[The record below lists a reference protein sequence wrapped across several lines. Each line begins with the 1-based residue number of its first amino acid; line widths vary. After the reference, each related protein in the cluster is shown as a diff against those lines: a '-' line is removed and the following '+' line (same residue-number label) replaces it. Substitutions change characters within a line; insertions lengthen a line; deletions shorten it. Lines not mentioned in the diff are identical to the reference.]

1 MSTSEP
7 PSTPDTPEPP
17 GGGSTPDTSE
27 PPGGGSSPPSPEGSP
42 PGAPPPDVSP
52 PGAPPPAPPPPGY
65 PPPPPGGYP
74 PAPPGAYGGY
84 GTTDYGPPPGYGA
97 PRQGNG
103 LAVAALVLGIAG
115 VVTALFLL
123 GGLLGIVGLIL
134 GIVAIQRARQNQ
146 GAGQAMAIVG
156 TVLSGLAILGTALVT
171 IVGVSLVNSHRTQ
184 FSNFMDCVQHAT
196 NRAEQQS
203 CADQFHS
210 ELTSPTP

>member
-17 GGGSTPDTSE
+17 GGGSSP
-27 PPGGGSSPPSPEGSP
+27 SPPEGP
-42 PGAPPPDVSP
+42 PPSAPPPDVSP
-52 PGAPPPAPPPPGY
+52 PSAPPPAPPPPGY

-74 PAPPGAYGGY
+74 PAPGAYGGY
-84 GTTDYGPPPGYGA
+84 GTPGYGPPPGYGA

-146 GAGQAMAIVG
+146 GAGQAMAVVG
-156 TVLSGLAILGTALVT
+156 TVLSGLAIVGTALVT
-171 IVGVSLVNSHRTQ
+171 IVGVSLVNSHRSQ

-210 ELTSPTP
+210 DLTSPTP